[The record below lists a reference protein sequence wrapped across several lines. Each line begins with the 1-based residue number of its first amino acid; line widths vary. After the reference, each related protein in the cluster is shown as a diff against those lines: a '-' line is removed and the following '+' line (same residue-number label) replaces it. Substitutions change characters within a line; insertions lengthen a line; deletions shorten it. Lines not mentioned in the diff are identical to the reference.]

1 MAKVYRKETGSD
13 LIDRLL
19 SEPASEFLLSRLAI
33 GEMESVF
40 ALRHELAEAAYD
52 DVGLE
57 SGTLNIE
64 DRRAGTTTRANSR
77 RMISSC
83 AARREMSTSHLTSA

>member
-19 SEPASEFLLSRLAI
+19 SEPASEFPLSRLAI
-33 GEMESVF
+33 VEME
-40 ALRHELAEAAYD
+40 LRHELAEAAHD

-83 AARREMSTSHLTSA
+83 AARREVSTSHLTSA